1 MKRLAFLLLLLP
13 LAAPARADALTWK
26 EFWEPFA
33 ESYHHGHSHG
43 SPHWQDWRYDH
54 GHGHRHHRPRRCQ
67 RVVDYEKWVPGHWTW
82 LSNGEE
88 RYQHGYMKSWS
99 EIRWYRC

>member
-1 MKRLAFLLLLLP
+1 MKRFAFLLLLLP
-13 LAAPARADALTWK
+13 LAVPAKAEALTWK

-33 ESYHHGHSHG
+33 DSYHHGHSHG

-54 GHGHRHHRPRRCQ
+54 HHHRPRYRRCE
-67 RVVDYEKWVPGHWTW
+67 RVVDYEKWIPGHWGR
-82 LSNGEE
+82 LSNGDE
-88 RYQHGYMKSWS
+88 YYVDGYVKSWS